1 MEHFKDLFHEIDVNN
16 DGMISLSEL
25 KVGLKLSS
33 LEEAEEL
40 FAMIDDNDD
49 RRISYNEFLAFMSDP
64 SAEFFIHYTAPP
76 QQDETDSG
84 E

>member
-1 MEHFKDLFHEIDVNN
+1 MEHFKELFHEIDVNN

-33 LEEAEEL
+33 LEEAEEV

-49 RRISYNEFLAFMSDP
+49 RRISYDEFLAFMSDP
-64 SAEFFIHYTAPP
+64 SAEFFIHYTAPSQSEEIDP
-76 QQDETDSG
+76 DE
-84 E
+84 

>member
-1 MEHFKDLFHEIDVNN
+1 MEKLKALFLEIDVNN

-40 FAMIDDNDD
+40 FAMIDDNED
-49 RRISYNEFLAFMSDP
+49 RRITCDEFLAFMSDP
-64 SAEFFIHYTAPP
+64 SAEFFIQGSVESHLLNRDS
-76 QQDETDSG
+76 DE
-84 E
+84 

>member
-1 MEHFKDLFHEIDVNN
+1 MEHFKQLFHEIDVNN

-25 KVGLKLSS
+25 KVGLQLSS

-64 SAEFFIHYTAPP
+64 SAEFFIQYIAPLP
-76 QQDETDSG
+76 SEDTDSK